1 MHIELHE
8 ITIREL
14 ANGYQDN
21 AEGGVVAFGGKLDVR
36 PPYQREFVYKDKQR
50 DAVITT
56 VNQGFPLNVMYW
68 ADKGD
73 GTYEVIDG
81 QQRTIS
87 ICQYVNGDFSY
98 NLSYFHSLPS
108 DQREKFLDYKLMVY
122 ICTGTDSEKLGWF
135 KTINIAGEKLTDQEL
150 RNAVYC
156 GSWVNSAKVCFSKS
170 GCVAYKLASDYLN
183 GSCIRQDYLETLDLI
198 PSDDM
203 ERVFSTCAKVGV
215 GIELN
220 MTDMG
225 FEDSE
230 ADQVLRMY
238 RIAKACG
245 CKFYCGSD
253 SHHPEKFD
261 TAAKVFNRAIDL
273 LGLEET
279 DKFIVK

>member
-1 MHIELHE
+1 MQIELHE

-108 DQREKFLDYKLMVY
+108 SVACFLTYPKTFLCYYYNTHNMAFGQVKICNLLYFHIVSKTEKV
-122 ICTGTDSEKLGWF
+122 
-135 KTINIAGEKLTDQEL
+135 
-150 RNAVYC
+150 
-156 GSWVNSAKVCFSKS
+156 
-170 GCVAYKLASDYLN
+170 
-183 GSCIRQDYLETLDLI
+183 
-198 PSDDM
+198 
-203 ERVFSTCAKVGV
+203 
-215 GIELN
+215 
-220 MTDMG
+220 
-225 FEDSE
+225 
-230 ADQVLRMY
+230 
-238 RIAKACG
+238 
-245 CKFYCGSD
+245 
-253 SHHPEKFD
+253 
-261 TAAKVFNRAIDL
+261 
-273 LGLEET
+273 
-279 DKFIVK
+279 